1 MLSPHLC
8 YLVLPAA
15 LSTYLLAF
23 DPDAGSKYPSPS
35 PRNHSPSV
43 LPRLPAAPQYL
54 WDNPL
59 LACHFPQPSS
69 SASSHGPIPRVQVTF
84 CPAPSPQNPS
94 SSCWSRYSH
103 GLPVP
108 PPCPSECWAL
118 PALGLRLVCGLPP
131 AGLWLLLHL
140 FLSSFMPMSHLLPLK
155 TKLEATPSS
164 AQRLRPGPAGRRTGW
179 KRRKSPQTTIAL
191 DQALLPDGHLV
202 SHLSPMPLASFLVW
216 DEAFARNPSWEG
228 TSDTGP
234 QYPPPV
240 KSLHSHGDALHTFPQ
255 DRLDPKTLDSGRPLR
270 GGACPPRPPLL
281 TDGLH

>member
-1 MLSPHLC
+1 
-8 YLVLPAA
+8 
-15 LSTYLLAF
+15 
-23 DPDAGSKYPSPS
+23 
-35 PRNHSPSV
+35 
-43 LPRLPAAPQYL
+43 
-54 WDNPL
+54 
-59 LACHFPQPSS
+59 
-69 SASSHGPIPRVQVTF
+69 
-84 CPAPSPQNPS
+84 
-94 SSCWSRYSH
+94 
-103 GLPVP
+103 
-108 PPCPSECWAL
+108 
-118 PALGLRLVCGLPP
+118 
-131 AGLWLLLHL
+131 
-140 FLSSFMPMSHLLPLK
+140 MPMSHLLPLK

-164 AQRLRPGPAGRRTGW
+164 AQRLRPGQAGRRTGW

-191 DQALLPDGHLV
+191 DLALLPDGHLV

-234 QYPPPV
+234 QHPTPV